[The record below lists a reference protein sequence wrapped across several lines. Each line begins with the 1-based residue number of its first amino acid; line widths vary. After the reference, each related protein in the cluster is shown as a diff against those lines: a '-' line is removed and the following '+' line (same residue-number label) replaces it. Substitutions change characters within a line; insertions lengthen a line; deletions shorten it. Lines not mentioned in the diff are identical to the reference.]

1 MTKIV
6 LNYCYGG
13 YSLSE
18 EAMRLLNTDDSR
30 AYEEDRTNPRLVE
43 VVETLG
49 EKADGHCA
57 ALVVRTIPDEAT
69 DYLITE
75 YDGSETLYVVVDGKI
90 RVCY

>member
-18 EAMRLLNTDDSR
+18 EAMALLNVDDIF

-49 EKADGHCA
+49 EKANGNCA